1 MADAIHMEVAGAG
14 NVGQEFAVRVATT
27 AMRAAKIQGEAAVEL
42 IEGAAKA
49 APPPGAHGEGAHVN
63 TYG

>member
-1 MADAIHMEVAGAG
+1 MDVSRPGG
-14 NVGQEFAVRVATT
+14 VGQEYGARVAVK
-27 AMRAAKIQGEAAVEL
+27 AMQVAKQQGEAAVEL

-49 APPPGAHGEGAHVN
+49 APPQGLQGQGANVN

>member
-1 MADAIHMEVAGAG
+1 M
-14 NVGQEFAVRVATT
+14 RVAKV
-27 AMRAAKIQGEAAVEL
+27 AQDVAKQTGEAAVEL

-49 APPPGAHGEGAHVN
+49 APPTGVQGQGTHVN